1 MKLYD
6 FGEDQVRNAKLGQ
19 IAENQFVGMNCG
31 IMDQF
36 ASAMGQKDKAI
47 FLNTATLD
55 YQYAPVPIGDAKLVI
70 VNTNKPH
77 ELANSAYN
85 DRRRE
90 CETAL
95 EELQKVRP
103 ELKALCEL
111 NPEEFEELQGAISD
125 PVCRRRAKHAVYED
139 ARTTEAV
146 EKLNN
151 GDIEAFGKLMN
162 ASHVSLRDDFEV
174 SCKELDVFAEEAWR
188 IPGVIG
194 ARMTGGGFGGCTVN
208 IVKDDS
214 IDAFVD
220 EVGRNYTAK
229 TGLTPSFYIVSIG
242 DGPSEIC

>member
-1 MKLYD
+1 
-6 FGEDQVRNAKLGQ
+6 
-19 IAENQFVGMNCG
+19 MNCG

-125 PVCRRRAKHAVYED
+125 PVCRRRAKHAVYE
-139 ARTTEAV
+139 
-146 EKLNN
+146 L
-151 GDIEAFGKLMN
+151 
-162 ASHVSLRDDFEV
+162 SL
-174 SCKELDVFAEEAWR
+174 
-188 IPGVIG
+188 IHI
-194 ARMTGGGFGGCTVN
+194 
-208 IVKDDS
+208 
-214 IDAFVD
+214 
-220 EVGRNYTAK
+220 
-229 TGLTPSFYIVSIG
+229 
-242 DGPSEIC
+242 